1 MSTAIRN
8 RKLFVLRCA
17 ALLALAASPLAA
29 QTDRGAV
36 TGLVLDTSGSL
47 IPKAKI
53 TLTNVATGFQSE
65 TVTTETGNYTLAA
78 LPAGTYSMQVEAPGF
93 SRYEQTN
100 IMVQVAVTTRVEVTL
115 KVGAATESVQ
125 VTAESTLL
133 KEDDGEVSF
142 TVEGSR
148 LNDLPINFGIG
159 AGAIRNPLSFAQL
172 VPGATINGWNNITI
186 NGANGGFK
194 ILYEG
199 QESSSSLDP
208 RVSDESQPSVETIS
222 EFTLQTSNFAAEFGT
237 VGSGLFN
244 FTSKS
249 GSNQFHGSGYIYLQ
263 NTAFNAGLPYTD
275 DGRGEH
281 VKIVKHLANGGFSL
295 GGPVL
300 IPKVYNGK
308 NKTFFFMNW
317 EKYRDREALYNGITT
332 VPDSALAGGDFSSI
346 LGRNLATDFA
356 GRAILQNAIYD
367 PSTATLDSAGRRVLQ
382 VFPGNV
388 IPRNRFDPTSVKIL
402 SLFPKPNIADT
413 LVNNYVAQGPFYKLT
428 LIPSIKID
436 HSFSNNIKVSGYYS
450 WQDVDKS
457 NGVDG
462 LPEPLSVERI
472 QVIRSKTF
480 RLNYDHTLSPTLL
493 LHVGAGYIRYHNPDT
508 VPPESA
514 DFDTKSIGIPNA
526 PGTGF
531 PKFGAGSLGNNVYGG
546 MALAM
551 GPNNRG
557 LYVTNKPTATAQLTW
572 IRGNHSYKGGAEFK
586 HDDFTNMSDYGLSPF
601 YSFST
606 AETAQPLY
614 GQALPNGTTIG
625 HGLASFLLGGFDSA
639 SVGNSVA
646 PQYRRNSWGF
656 FVQDTWKVTRRL
668 TLDYGIRYDLQM
680 PNRELWDRTSTFS
693 RLVVN
698 PNANGRLGGIL
709 YSGYG
714 AGRCNCQIVA
724 TYPYAIAPRLG
735 WAYRPLPKTVLR
747 GGIGISY
754 GQVPTFSYIGGG
766 ASQGMGF
773 NTVPVPAVGNGVA
786 AGQISNP
793 LNYTL
798 QQLNNAS
805 YDPGL
810 LVNPG
815 GTIQNAP
822 NAVDPNGGRP
832 PRTVQWNFTLQREV
846 RGGLLAEVAYVG
858 NRAAWLNAGGGLTT
872 YNAIN
877 ADLYKSL
884 GLDLTT
890 ASTRTLLTSQIS
902 SPIAV
907 NAGYK
912 KPYANFPDSGT
923 VVQSLRPFPQF
934 NTIGTL
940 WAPLGASW
948 YNAVQAKL
956 VKRYSKGFTFTASYS
971 FSKTLDSYEGNGY
984 IFDRS
989 SFKGLAVQDRPQLLS
1004 VSLNYTVPVFGFTRT
1019 SKVARA
1025 ALSGWTIGT
1034 VSQYASG
1041 ALLPAPGS
1049 NNGIGAYLPGSSS
1062 RQFRVPGQP
1071 LYLKNPNCHCYDPT
1085 VETILNPAAWVDQ
1098 APGGFGSGTVYY
1110 SDFRGQR
1117 RPVESVSF
1125 GKRFPLRERLSF
1137 SLRAEVFN
1145 PLNRNEVLSDPATG
1159 SPSLAPTRSPKGL
1172 LTGGFGYVNYTAITS
1187 NSVGGGFPSPRTAQI
1202 VARLEF

>member
-1 MSTAIRN
+1 MLIAVRN
-8 RKLFVLRCA
+8 SKSFMFGCA
-17 ALLALAASPLAA
+17 AVLALAVSPLLA

-36 TGLVLDTSGSL
+36 TGIVLDTSGSL

-53 TLTNVATGFQSE
+53 ILTNAATGFQSE
-65 TVTTETGNYTLAA
+65 TVTTDTGNYTLAA
-78 LPAGTYSMQVEAPGF
+78 LPAGAYSMRVEAPGF

-115 KVGAATESVQ
+115 KVGTAAESVQ

-133 KEDDGEVSF
+133 SEEGGDVSF
-142 TVEGSR
+142 TVEGGR

-172 VPGATINGWNNITI
+172 VPGATISGWNNITI

-249 GSNQFHGSGYIYLQ
+249 GGNQFHGSVYDYLQ
-263 NTAFNAGLPYTD
+263 NTAFNSGLPYTN
-275 DGRGEH
+275 DGHGKH
-281 VKIVKHLANGGFSL
+281 VKIVKHLNNGGFSL
-295 GGPVL
+295 GGPVT

-308 NKTFFFMNW
+308 NKTFFFFNW
-317 EKYRDREALYNGITT
+317 EKYRDRENLYNGITT
-332 VPDSALAGGDFSSI
+332 VPNSALAGGDFSSI
-346 LGRNLATDFA
+346 LGRSLGTDFA
-356 GRAILQNAIYD
+356 GRAMLQNAIYD
-367 PSTATLDSAGRRVLQ
+367 PLNATLDSAGRRVLQ
-382 VFPGNV
+382 VFPGNI
-388 IPRNRFDPTSVKIL
+388 IPKSRFDPASVKIL

-436 HSFSNNIKVSGYYS
+436 HSFNNSIKVSGYYS

-462 LPEPLSVERI
+462 LPEPLSLVRI

-480 RLNYDHTLSPTLL
+480 RFNYDQTLSPRLL
-493 LHVGAGYIRYHNPDT
+493 LHVGAGYIRYRNPDT

-514 DFDTKSIGIPNA
+514 DFDSKSVGIPNA

-531 PKFGAGSLGNNVYGG
+531 PKFGGLGGNTYGG
-546 MALAM
+546 MALAI

-557 LYVTNKPTATAQLTW
+557 LYVTNKPTVTAQLTW
-572 IRGNHSYKGGAEFK
+572 IRGNHAYKAGAEFK
-586 HDDFTNMSDYGLSPF
+586 HDDFTNISDYGLSPF
-601 YSFST
+601 FSFST
-606 AETAQPLY
+606 SETAQPLY
-614 GQALPNGTTIG
+614 GQGLPSGTTIG

-639 SVGNSVA
+639 SIGNSVA

-656 FVQDTWKVTRRL
+656 FVQDTWKATRRL
-668 TLDYGIRYDLQM
+668 TLDYGIRYDLQE
-680 PNRELWDRTSTFS
+680 PNRELWNRTSTFN

-709 YSGYG
+709 YSGDG
-714 AGRCNCQIVA
+714 PGRCNCSLVA
-724 TYPYAIAPRLG
+724 LYPYAIAPRLG
-735 WAYRPLPKTVLR
+735 FAYRPLPKTVLR

-754 GQVPTFSYIGGG
+754 GQVATFAYIGGG

-773 NTVPVPAVGNGVA
+773 NSISFPAVGNGVT
-786 AGQISNP
+786 AGKISEP

-798 QQLNNAS
+798 QALNNAS

-810 LVNPG
+810 QVTPG

-822 NAVDPNGGRP
+822 ATVDPNGGRP
-832 PRTVQWNFTLQREV
+832 SRTAQWNFTLQRELKW
-846 RGGLLAEVAYVG
+846 GLLAEAAYVG
-858 NRAAWLNAGGGLTT
+858 NRSAWLNAGGGLTT

-877 ADLYKSL
+877 LDLYKSL
-884 GLDLTT
+884 GLDLTS
-890 ASTRTLLTSQIS
+890 AATRTLLNSQIS
-902 SPIAV
+902 SATAV
-907 NAGYK
+907 NAGYR

-940 WAPLGASW
+940 WAPMGASW
-948 YNAVQAKL
+948 YNALQAKL
-956 VKRYSKGFTFTASYS
+956 VKRYSQGFTFTSSYS
-971 FSKTLDSYEGNGY
+971 FSKTLDSFSGSGY
-984 IFDRS
+984 VYNRS
-989 SFKGLAVQDRPQLLS
+989 DFKSLSIQDRPHLLS
-1004 VSLNYTVPVFGFTRT
+1004 ISLNYTVPVFGFT
-1019 SKVARA
+1019 KANKLARA
-1025 ALSGWTIGT
+1025 ALTGWTIGT

-1041 ALLPAPGS
+1041 TLLAAPGS
-1049 NNGIGAYLPGSSS
+1049 NNGIGTYLPGSSA

-1071 LYLKNPNCHCYDPT
+1071 LYLKNPNCGCYDPT

-1098 APGGFGSGTVYY
+1098 AQGVFGSGTAYY

-1117 RPVESVSF
+1117 RPVESVNF
-1125 GKRFPLRERLSF
+1125 GKRFPIRERLSF

-1159 SPSLAPTRSPKGL
+1159 SPSLAPTRTPAGL